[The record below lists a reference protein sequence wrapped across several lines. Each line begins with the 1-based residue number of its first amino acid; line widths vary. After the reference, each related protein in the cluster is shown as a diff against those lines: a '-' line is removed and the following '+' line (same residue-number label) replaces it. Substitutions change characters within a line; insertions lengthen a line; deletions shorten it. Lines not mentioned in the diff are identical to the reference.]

1 MLNRREFIQSAA
13 GITGSAI
20 LSDHPGK
27 WLASEQKPWKL
38 NFMISSCL
46 YGYMDIE
53 TILAEVRRNGA
64 MAIDIWPKIHGNQR
78 EQLDEMGEAKFL
90 QLLKKYKTSL
100 GCFTQFKLGPF
111 ALEEEI
117 NLAQRLGAK
126 MIVTGAKGEKGL
138 TGDALR
144 NEVQKFA
151 RNLQPTL
158 ELADQHGIVIAIE
171 NHSSTVIHTPDS
183 IKWFLDMVPHKNA
196 GIAFA
201 PYHLQFTAK
210 EMAALLR
217 HVGQRLSLFYAWQHG
232 KGSTG
237 NMSKADEL
245 MQLPGKGPL
254 DFTPL
259 LAELKAMNYRGWTEI
274 FMHSFP
280 RGEALAPTA
289 AEVTAHLN
297 ASRKYLETCIKN
309 I

>member
-1 MLNRREFIQSAA
+1 MLNRREFIRSTA
-13 GITGSAI
+13 GLTGSA
-20 LSDHPGK
+20 LLADYPAG
-27 WLASEQKPWKL
+27 WLATEQKPWKL
-38 NFMISSCL
+38 NYMISSCL

-53 TILAEVRRNGA
+53 TILAESRKNGA
-64 MAIDIWPKIHGNQR
+64 TAIDIWPKIHGNQR
-78 EQLDEMGEAKFL
+78 EQLDEMGEAKFR

-100 GCFTQFKLGPF
+100 GCFTHYTLGPY
-111 ALEEEI
+111 ALEAEI
-117 NLAQRLGAK
+117 KLAKRLGAK
-126 MIVTGAKGEKGL
+126 MIVTGAKGETGL
-138 TGDALR
+138 KGDALR

-158 ELADQHGIVIAIE
+158 EQAEQHGIVIAIE

-183 IKWFLDMVPHKNA
+183 IKWFLDMVPHENA

-201 PYHLQFTAK
+201 PYHLQYTAN

-237 NMSKADEL
+237 NMSKEDERL
-245 MQLPGKGPL
+245 QLPGQCPL

-259 LAELKAMNYRGWTEI
+259 LAELKAMNYQGWTEV

-280 RGEALAPTA
+280 RGEAIAPTA
-289 AEVTAHLN
+289 DEVTAHLN
-297 ASRKYLETCIKN
+297 ASRKYLETCITY